1 MKKLIITLA
10 IVFPLLTNAQTA
22 QQQYESAL
30 RQVIALLQQ
39 QVAILI
45 AQLNA
50 QNQQIV
56 KIDPTYTYTPITVPS
71 PEPIPAPLPVVTQ
84 PQPIMTTQTFGS
96 TPAPLP
102 DYEYSTIQ
110 ESENTAD
117 YSFINR
123 ATTTKQYASV
133 TVKVTPRT
141 IVNTFDSIVIRT
153 RIGSNPSSTDYV
165 TVKPTEATNYTIP
178 LTSPFLQ
185 SRTSTFSIEVNA
197 YQVPNANDRYLIE
210 LVSFN

>member
-10 IVFPLLTNAQTA
+10 IIFPLLTNAQTT

-56 KIDPTYTYTPITVPS
+56 KIDPTYTYTPIPVPT
-71 PEPIPAPLPVVTQ
+71 PAPLPLITQ
-84 PQPIMTTQTFGS
+84 PQPIMTNQTLGS

-123 ATTTKQYASV
+123 ATTTKQYESV

-165 TVKPTEATNYTIP
+165 TVKPTEATNYTIS

-197 YQVPNANDRYLIE
+197 YNVSNANDRYLIE